1 MTFLA
6 FLKFWT
12 EIHVLPFR
20 LLPPRDVKGTASSLG
35 ELRRGSEF
43 GTPPTWWI
51 SKGQAPSRLFWSSCV
66 IIWLFL
72 RGAVV
77 LNVRPQAQ
85 HLRLKHNATFRE
97 PPIVH
102 PPYLN
107 LGFGPAMAEYR
118 LL

>member
-107 LGFGPAMAEYR
+107 LGFGPVMAELR
-118 LL
+118 SC

>member
-97 PPIVH
+97 PPIAH

-107 LGFGPAMAEYR
+107 LGFGPAMAE
-118 LL
+118 L